1 MKMKTKLTKS
11 TNAARQTKT
20 TALNK
25 LNLLKSTA
33 ASRLTKV
40 KSIPSKAS
48 ITKLIKSIGN
58 YLIKILYLDKIE
70 KKTLLFIMSTVRII
84 FRFVLYTNI
93 AVALFIYLSK
103 ILNLEHKFTWELYI
117 YLFYI
122 VYYYIRDYI
131 FDISNRIYSTIRSLM
146 EKLISNLHEV
156 KDTVDNKNNITQPA
170 KDAYRSL
177 FDSGKIDDVQ
187 PKHESKN
194 TVIKVMLTIAAI
206 VLATGFIYY
215 AYNYPDELTDI
226 AKNIWTYVW
235 AVPGKVGKFI
245 KRLFSRGPK
254 PSDPENPGPRRG
266 YHRIEFNQVEQD
278 GSTVDG
284 EQLFDQYSGIPR
296 TAYDPNIKSYTG
308 IEQTPPPT
316 GTDNFVNPNPGPKT
330 TGRFKVPTP
339 WFPENST
346 AGTSSS
352 GTNSTAGPT
361 SSGPI
366 SNIKG
371 KGKAD

>member
-1 MKMKTKLTKS
+1 
-11 TNAARQTKT
+11 
-20 TALNK
+20 
-25 LNLLKSTA
+25 
-33 ASRLTKV
+33 
-40 KSIPSKAS
+40 
-48 ITKLIKSIGN
+48 
-58 YLIKILYLDKIE
+58 
-70 KKTLLFIMSTVRII
+70 MSTVRII

-170 KDAYRSL
+170 KDAYRSM

-187 PKHESKN
+187 PKHENRNS
-194 TVIKVMLTIAAI
+194 VIKVMLTIAAI

-226 AKNIWTYVW
+226 CKNIWTYVW
-235 AVPGKVGKFI
+235 GVPGKVGKFI
-245 KRLFSRGPK
+245 KRLFRRGPK
-254 PSDPENPGPRRG
+254 PSDPENPGPDRG
-266 YHRIEFNQVEQD
+266 YHRFEFNQVKQGEE
-278 GSTVDG
+278 TVDG

-308 IEQTPPPT
+308 IEQTPPT

-330 TGRFKVPTP
+330 TGRFKVSP
-339 WFPENST
+339 WFGVNSS
-346 AGTSSS
+346 AGPSSS
-352 GTNSTAGPT
+352 GPNSSAGPS
-361 SSGPI
+361 SSGP
-366 SNIKG
+366 